1 MTRIL
6 KYIPIIGS
14 TYKDWTVISEQIFKK
29 ETNRSTYWK
38 VRCKCGFEDIRDA
51 SHLVQGKTS
60 SCKSCAAL
68 KLPFEQSYL
77 RKVKERANIN
87 GFEFNLDL
95 EYLMS
100 IFTGKCALSGVD
112 IQFGKHWKLKLS
124 DQTASLDR
132 IDNTKGYIIGNV
144 QWVHKQV
151 NFMKGTMKQE
161 EFINFCKLISDA
173 SIYNTLL
180 DTRIRY
186 ERKTI

>member
-6 KYIPIIGS
+6 KYVPIIGQQ
-14 TYKDWTVISEQIFKK
+14 YRDWTVISDEIFKRT
-29 ETNRSTYWK
+29 TNRATYWK
-38 VRCKCGFEDIRDA
+38 VRCKCGSEEIRDA
-51 SHLVQGKTS
+51 AHLINNRTS

-77 RKVKERANIN
+77 RKVVDRANKS
-87 GFEFNLDL
+87 GFESNLTI

-151 NFMKGTMKQE
+151 NFMKGTMKQD
-161 EFINFCKLISDA
+161 EFIEFCKLIGS
-173 SIYNTLL
+173 S
-180 DTRIRY
+180 
-186 ERKTI
+186 KCG